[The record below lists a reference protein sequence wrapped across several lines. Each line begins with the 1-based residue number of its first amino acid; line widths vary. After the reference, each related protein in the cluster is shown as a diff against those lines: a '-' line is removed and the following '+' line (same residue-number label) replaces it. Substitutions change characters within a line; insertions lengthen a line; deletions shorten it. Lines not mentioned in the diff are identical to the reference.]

1 MNHTRLLPAALALLL
16 LSGCSGP
23 SQPPAASTRSP
34 EELTEDY
41 SSAISAHGGEMV
53 EANPVVTQLTPET
66 APLLEY
72 MGLSDKN
79 MIAFAAS
86 TSMMN
91 VKAYGIA
98 AVMPAPGSEEAVKAA
113 LQNFI
118 DRQIMSFEFYLPDQR
133 EIAKNAR
140 LETLTDGTVL
150 LVMTEHQDT
159 VFDNIAQAIQ
169 S

>member
-1 MNHTRLLPAALALLL
+1 MKHTRLLSAALTVLF
-16 LSGCSGP
+16 LSGCSSP
-23 SQPPAASTRSP
+23 DQPPASSDRTPA
-34 EELTEDY
+34 ELTDLY
-41 SSAISAHGGEMV
+41 SSAISAHGGDMV
-53 EANPVVTQLTPET
+53 EANPVVTQLTPDT

-72 MGLSDKN
+72 MGLSDEN

-150 LVMTEHQDT
+150 LVMTEHQDA

>member
-66 APLLEY
+66 A
-72 MGLSDKN
+72 
-79 MIAFAAS
+79 
-86 TSMMN
+86 
-91 VKAYGIA
+91 
-98 AVMPAPGSEEAVKAA
+98 
-113 LQNFI
+113 
-118 DRQIMSFEFYLPDQR
+118 
-133 EIAKNAR
+133 
-140 LETLTDGTVL
+140 
-150 LVMTEHQDT
+150 
-159 VFDNIAQAIQ
+159 
-169 S
+169 

>member
-1 MNHTRLLPAALALLL
+1 
-16 LSGCSGP
+16 
-23 SQPPAASTRSP
+23 
-34 EELTEDY
+34 
-41 SSAISAHGGEMV
+41 
-53 EANPVVTQLTPET
+53 
-66 APLLEY
+66 
-72 MGLSDKN
+72 
-79 MIAFAAS
+79 
-86 TSMMN
+86 MN

-98 AVMPAPGSEEAVKAA
+98 AVMPAPGSEESVKAA

-150 LVMTEHQDT
+150 LVMTEHQDA

>member
-1 MNHTRLLPAALALLL
+1 MKHTRLLSAALTVLF
-16 LSGCSGP
+16 LSGCSSP
-23 SQPPAASTRSP
+23 DQPPASSDRTPA
-34 EELTEDY
+34 ELTDLY
-41 SSAISAHGGEMV
+41 SSAITAHGGEMV
-53 EANPVVTQLTPET
+53 EANPVVTQLTPDT

-72 MGLSDKN
+72 MGLSDEN

-98 AVMPAPGSEEAVKAA
+98 AVMPAPGWEQNVTAA

-140 LETLTDGTVL
+140 LEALSDGTIL
-150 LVMTEHQDT
+150 LVMTEHQDE